1 MLLENLEQGKGIPA
15 GTKKENV
22 EHLMD
27 HLCGILQQKLKESYT
42 WLAIAYAGVM
52 AGVYGGDKRK
62 NRRLKIRRMIQECA
76 EFLSVPDPTA
86 NFPKRWEYH
95 NLCYGFGACME
106 WEEKTG
112 MDMETTA
119 FFSFMAPKVEGK
131 RIDKTPFNSLLNRR

>member
-86 NFPKRWEYH
+86 NLPKRWEYH

-106 WEEKTG
+106 WGRKNRYG
-112 MDMETTA
+112 HGNNGVLQ
-119 FFSFMAPKVEGK
+119 FHGPEG
-131 RIDKTPFNSLLNRR
+131 